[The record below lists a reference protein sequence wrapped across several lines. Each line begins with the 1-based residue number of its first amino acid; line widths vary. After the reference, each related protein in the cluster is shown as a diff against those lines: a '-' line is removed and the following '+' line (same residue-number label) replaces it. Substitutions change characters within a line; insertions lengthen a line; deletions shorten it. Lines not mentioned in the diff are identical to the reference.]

1 MDDIIVLFDRIRGQ
15 IIVPTEG
22 WVNNWNQ
29 KRERIQRRV
38 PSDEELVNSWWR
50 TRTLNFIKKYIE
62 INGQKR
68 IEKHEWTL
76 EDRLW
81 KRYPHLE
88 TDWINHRLQLAH
100 SVPSI
105 EVLKKRWSR
114 KRRQTFFKEQSGIQ
128 SNVYLKKYFRFDRFL
143 SRIVWCNHSQCSTLR
158 LSLLFWLILHLIV
171 IWFAFY

>member
-1 MDDIIVLFDRIRGQ
+1 MDINVFFDRIRQ
-15 IIVPTEG
+15 QLVFPQEG

-50 TRTLNFIKKYIE
+50 TRTLNFIKKHIE
-62 INGQKR
+62 SKGQKR
-68 IEKHEWTL
+68 NEKHEWTL

-81 KRYPHLE
+81 KRYSNLKIN
-88 TDWINHRLQLAH
+88 WLNHRLQLLH

-105 EVLKKRWSR
+105 EVLKMRWWR
-114 KRRQTFFKEQSGIQ
+114 KRCQTFFKEQTGIQ
-128 SNVYLKKYFRFDRFL
+128 SNVYRKKYFRFDRFL
-143 SRIVWCNHSQCSTLR
+143 SRIVWCNHSQCFALR
-158 LSLLFWLILHLIV
+158 LSFVFWLILHLIV